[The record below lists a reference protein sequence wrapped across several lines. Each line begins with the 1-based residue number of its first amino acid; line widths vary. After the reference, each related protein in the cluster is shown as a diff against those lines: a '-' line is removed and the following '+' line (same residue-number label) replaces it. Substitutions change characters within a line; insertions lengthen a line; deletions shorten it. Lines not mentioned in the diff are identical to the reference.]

1 MLNGKPVAVN
11 ADFTRQVLFLSQQ
24 LETSERY
31 IAALIHSVTTENP
44 NIQPTDCIELAVAQF
59 HARRRQLAECLVYI
73 FQAAQV
79 ADLSDASS
87 TLTRIA
93 DFIQKDLLSLATSR
107 TTAPVSLAS
116 RLVRELQNLGS
127 VAKAD
132 AARKSARTGTVLPS
146 AQG

>member
-44 NIQPTDCIELAVAQF
+44 NIQPTDCIELAAAQF
-59 HARRRQLAECLVYI
+59 HARRQLAECLVYI